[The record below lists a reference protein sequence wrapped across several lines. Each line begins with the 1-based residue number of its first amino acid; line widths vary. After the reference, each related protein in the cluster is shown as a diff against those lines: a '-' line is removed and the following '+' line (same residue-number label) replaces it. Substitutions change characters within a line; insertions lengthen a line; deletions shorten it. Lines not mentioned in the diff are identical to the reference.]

1 MIFIKKKIM
10 VKLVRLMAKA
20 YSYLIHEG
28 GEGEKA
34 KGTKSVQEK

>member
-1 MIFIKKKIM
+1 M
-10 VKLVRLMAKA
+10 VKLVRLMAKT